1 MSRTRL
7 VAFDLDDTLY
17 VEMDF
22 VKSGFRAVAAALSDR
37 TDIDGEDLYRD
48 LCDVLNRDGRGKVFD
63 TVLDR
68 HSLQGTTP
76 GELVSI
82 YRNHEPALELPTD
95 SRKVLVRLRNR
106 GHALAIV
113 TDGDPGVQRAKVRAL
128 GLEELVDMAI
138 YTWDEGPEA
147 GKPSPKGFERLLG
160 ATGSKPGDL
169 MYVAD
174 DPRQRLPCRPSSR
187 RVVDPGTNRSICFP
201 GTIRQIVLAGLRGHA
216 VDGDTGASLRRVR
229 KPAVP
234 SLPVVREAASRS
246 CWHLGYV

>member
-1 MSRTRL
+1 VSRTRL

-174 DPRQRLPCRPSSR
+174 DPRKDFLAARRAGGSSI
-187 RVVDPGTNRSICFP
+187 RVR
-201 GTIRQIVLAGLRGHA
+201 
-216 VDGDTGASLRRVR
+216 TGPYASLE
-229 KPAVP
+229 P
-234 SLPVVREAASRS
+234 SDRS
-246 CWHLGYV
+246 CSPDYEVTQLMAIPELLCVE